1 MLTSYRQPDE
11 IEMSF
16 TSVFQVFSVYV
27 TNRTHTHMLRPTY
40 LPPPPHTHTTGHS
53 APVTTVVFA
62 PVPGITVDQGLK
74 EVGEMVVAADYQGC
88 IKIYVSG
95 EKL

>member
-1 MLTSYRQPDE
+1 MLL
-11 IEMSF
+11 IA
-16 TSVFQVFSVYV
+16 
-27 TNRTHTHMLRPTY
+27 HTHICSDPPTS
-40 LPPPPHTHTTGHS
+40 PPPTHTTGHS